1 MTWHETGFTPSDSV
15 STVLDKRQLW
25 EQLALSLLGSR
36 YSDFQESS
44 DRANISLGQGQLSV
58 NVVPHLLAFLVLIR
72 RQNQTHFVWEHS
84 TTVYST
90 VPLISHS
97 LVVSLNQLREINE

>member
-1 MTWHETGFTPSDSV
+1 MTWHETGFTASDSV
-15 STVLDKRQLW
+15 STVVDKRQLW
-25 EQLALSLLGSR
+25 EHLALSLIGGR

-72 RQNQTHFVWEHS
+72 RQN
-84 TTVYST
+84 
-90 VPLISHS
+90 
-97 LVVSLNQLREINE
+97 